1 LKLMLKIL
9 IIKILENNLK
19 PTKNILV
26 INSNFVHKAYDGFE
40 EFINRPKK
48 LAPSKKKLIAIPG
61 YKERKKIGDGTCFQS
76 CLEFIVLIDDK
87 TYKMCYF
94 PRSGELQVF
103 GVIDEKFHSGEIAV
117 EYIIDFLKHSGLSEF
132 ESVGVVSHNLSL
144 LNYKFN
150 VILPKNTL
158 IDISKI
164 HDIISSDN
172 FPSPFPIDYVSNPLD
187 GIHKLSIKFNAS
199 GKNTYVLI
207 WPLDS
212 NFLIYDYLNS
222 IFSSEIYNLFKTL
235 PIPDKK

>member
-1 LKLMLKIL
+1 MSEKHTIFM
-9 IIKILENNLK
+9 
-19 PTKNILV
+19 